1 VGDVCLIEIRFAMS
15 TIKLMI
21 FVGTEKI
28 GHWGV
33 VKDGEPCYSTG

>member
-1 VGDVCLIEIRFAMS
+1 VVDACLIESCFAIS

-21 FVGTEKI
+21 FVDAEKT

-33 VKDGEPCYSTG
+33 VKDG

>member
-1 VGDVCLIEIRFAMS
+1 MINACLIESCFAIS

-21 FVGTEKI
+21 FVDTEKI

-33 VKDGEPCYSTG
+33 VKDG